1 MEEKK
6 LVRFSLEEW
15 QANPKWKVVTD
26 DGRDV
31 RILCVDRLEDRNLP
45 IVALVSC
52 GGIGRGYK
60 AEVLC
65 EFDAYGIQSG
75 EQNNNGWR
83 LCFDVT
89 YEQILASALLADG
102 FSGGGNEGD
111 KLYYKTVNAGR
122 ENEYELYV
130 KLSNEVKEVSYMRMG
145 QNGIEASA
153 RMPFKE
159 GTTYAEIQEWAE
171 KIDKTR
177 L

>member
-1 MEEKK
+1 MEKKK

-15 QANPKWKVVTD
+15 QANPKLKVVTD

-60 AEVLC
+60 AEALC

-75 EQNNNGWR
+75 ELNDNGWR

-89 YEQILASALLADG
+89 YEQILAGALLADG
-102 FSGGGNEGD
+102 FRGSGNEGD

-130 KLSNEVKEVSYMRMG
+130 KLSNEVLRARLKRNKEL
-145 QNGIEASA
+145 A
-153 RMPFKE
+153 REVLRALQSPE
-159 GTTYAEIQEWAE
+159 LYEHAEV
-171 KIDKTR
+171 
-177 L
+177 

>member
-1 MEEKK
+1 MEDKK
-6 LVRFSLEEW
+6 LARFSLEEW

-31 RILCVDRLEDRNLP
+31 RIICVDRMNGERELS
-45 IVALVSC
+45 IAALVSY
-52 GGIGRGYK
+52 GETN
-60 AEVLC
+60 ALC
-65 EFDAYGIQSG
+65 VFDMNGIQSG

-89 YEQILASALLADG
+89 YEQILAGALLADG
-102 FSGGGNEGD
+102 FRGGGNEGD

-145 QNGIEASA
+145 QKGIEASA